1 LEHGNSSIGYTIMNT
16 VMLREHNRICDVLK
30 DAYPAWD
37 DERLFQTARNI
48 MIVLLIKVVLRDYVS
63 HFTQFNFTLD
73 PTPGMAE
80 RQRWYRTNWI
90 SLEFNLLYRWHS
102 MVPEYYLVGDKRY
115 KLDEFRNNIPLVTQ
129 YGIGPLISAA
139 SRQKAG
145 RIGLY
150 NTPRFFFDP
159 LPIGE
164 DNRSV
169 MERSVEMG
177 RQAKLRSFN
186 DYREAFSMPR
196 LGSFEELTEDPELQR
211 ELKELYNDRIDDLE
225 WQVGI
230 FAEDHDEGFSLGRL
244 MVRMVGYD
252 AFTHALTNPLV
263 SSYVHNEKT
272 FSKIG
277 LSIIEETSMLAD
289 IVKRNVKDSD
299 TVDAS
304 FRTSTLSD

>member
-1 LEHGNSSIGYTIMNT
+1 
-16 VMLREHNRICDVLK
+16 MLREHNRICDLLK
-30 DAYPAWD
+30 EASPNWD
-37 DERLFQTARNI
+37 DERLFQTTRNI
-48 MIVLLIKVVLRDYVS
+48 MIVLLINVVLRDYVS
-63 HFTQFNFTLD
+63 HFTQFNFTID

-102 MVPEYYLVGDKRY
+102 MVPEHYLIGNKTY
-115 KLDEFRNNIPLVTQ
+115 ELDEFRNNTPLVIQ
-129 YGIGPLISAA
+129 YGIGPLITAA
-139 SRQKAG
+139 SMQRAG
-145 RIGLY
+145 RVGLY
-150 NTPRFFFDP
+150 NTHRFFFDP

-169 MERSVEMG
+169 MERTVEMG

-196 LGSFEELTEDPELQR
+196 LRSFEELTENTELQR
-211 ELKELYNDRIDDLE
+211 ELKGLYNDQINDLE
-225 WQVGI
+225 WLVGI

-263 SSYVHNEKT
+263 STYVHNEKT

-277 LSIIEETSMLAD
+277 QSIIEETNSLSD

-299 TVDAS
+299 TVIAS
-304 FRTSTLSD
+304 FRTSTVSSGS